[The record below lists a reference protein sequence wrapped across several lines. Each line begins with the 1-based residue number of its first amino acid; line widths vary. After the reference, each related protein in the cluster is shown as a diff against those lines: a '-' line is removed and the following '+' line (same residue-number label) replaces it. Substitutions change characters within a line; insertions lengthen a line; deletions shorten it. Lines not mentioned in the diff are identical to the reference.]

1 MSGSILPLIVSH
13 GEGKIRYSNK
23 KNKDAEI
30 MNYIDNNNEVTS
42 KYPYNPNGSKNGAT
56 AFTNL
61 DGRITI
67 MMPHP
72 ERLFYLNQF
81 SYKPSDWMTS
91 PWENFFMSAREWVK

>member
-1 MSGSILPLIVSH
+1 
-13 GEGKIRYSNK
+13 
-23 KNKDAEI
+23 
-30 MNYIDNNNEVTS
+30 MNYIDNSNKVTS

>member
-1 MSGSILPLIVSH
+1 MPGKPKLPTDTRCASLAAKW
-13 GEGKIRYSNK
+13 G
-23 KNKDAEI
+23 KNKDAAI
-30 MNYIDNNNEVTS
+30 MNYIDNNNKVTS